1 MLRIPTLLVLLSLVV
16 AAFNPARGQLD
27 QTLQDVFDQ
36 ILREDFELSPG
47 PHADHF
53 IPAADIASRALTP
66 ALNNLIASNVSSF
79 PLSST
84 IAGVTFD
91 FSTGQP
97 VSITE
102 SQGPIFAEIG
112 ETLGRNKL
120 TLGASATYLSL
131 NRLRGMPLDAVAFNF
146 THQDV
151 GTPGLG
157 DDPTESDIV
166 NVALGLNVDASI
178 FSFAATYGVTRNFD
192 IGVAIPIINLTM
204 SGTAEAVV
212 QSYTLFVQD
221 QFGGGAR
228 HFFGGDPQNPTLTN
242 EVPYEE
248 SATGI
253 GDIALRFK
261 YRLPLRGSLRTA
273 TLLDVRLPT
282 GDQNNFLG
290 TGSENIRLL
299 LVGSQRFGNFTPHV
313 NAGYNYRG
321 ADFDSDEFE
330 LVVGFDQKIGSG
342 LTFALDVLSNIDLQS
357 GEAIRFYDP
366 SEGPAVTIRDQSPS
380 PPTGTG
386 ASAERLINISNI
398 DDRNYDTR
406 VDAALGFRFAPSER
420 FQLLANVLVPLQDGG
435 LRSDVV
441 PTLGVSLNF

>member
-1 MLRIPTLLVLLSLVV
+1 MLRILCTALLLSLAVLPR
-16 AAFNPARGQLD
+16 PASAQLD
-27 QTLQDVFDQ
+27 QTLQAVFDQ

-97 VSITE
+97 VSIIE

-120 TLGASATYLSL
+120 TLGASATYLNL
-131 NRLRGMPLDAVAFNF
+131 NRLRGMPLDDVTFNF
-146 THQDV
+146 THQDI
-151 GTPGLG
+151 GEPGLG
-157 DDPTESDIV
+157 DDPTESDVV
-166 NVALGLNVDASI
+166 NVALDLDVNATI
-178 FSFAATYGVTRNFD
+178 FSFAATYGVTPNLD
-192 IGVAIPIINLTM
+192 VGIAIPFINLSM
-204 SGTAEAVV
+204 SGTARAVV

-221 QFGGGAR
+221 RFGGGAR
-228 HFFGGDPQNPTLTN
+228 HYFGGTPQNPILTN

-248 SATGI
+248 TAAGI

-261 YRLPLRGSLRTA
+261 YRLPLHGLLQTA
-273 TLLDVRLPT
+273 ALLDVRLPT

-290 TGSENIRLL
+290 TGSENLRLL
-299 LVGSQRFGNFTPHV
+299 VVGSRRIGTFTPHI
-313 NAGYNYRG
+313 NAGYSYRG

-330 LVVGFDQKIGSG
+330 LIIGFDQKIGRG
-342 LTFALDVLSNIDLQS
+342 LTFALDVLSNLDLQS
-357 GEAIRFYDP
+357 DESIRFYDP
-366 SEGPAVTIRDQSPS
+366 AEGPVATIRDQSPP

-386 ASAERLINISNI
+386 AVAERVISISNVA
-398 DDRNYDTR
+398 DQNYDNR
-406 VDAALGFRFAPSER
+406 VDAALGFRFAPSEQL
-420 FQLLANVLVPLQDGG
+420 QLLANVLVPLQDGG
-435 LRSDVV
+435 LRSTIA
-441 PTLGVSLNF
+441 PTLGLSLNF